1 MNEFEQY
8 LISNYGLQPGQD
20 VPDDI
25 YERAS
30 AEFLQS
36 RTTVPSIAP
45 NASAFDLDRAIPN
58 AAPSAPAVQ
67 PRQQEANPLQGTPF
81 DYGRAVPILEQ
92 FASDYIDKENLVR
105 GAKYGDKADIE
116 TDWMNAREG
125 IYGPALQELGVT
137 PAKAQIAAISV
148 ERGKARNMLEA
159 LGIPEPQTS
168 GQSAQSPENLAKAKE
183 LQGVRA
189 GLVTAAESAAT
200 DAQRRE
206 IELQVADLDGQIGS
220 LIGTNKL
227 SPLDLKSEIQTTR
240 TRMNAVKEAGGGTVN
255 YMGIP
260 YGPEEFEMLDR
271 NLMTDERNAFLQA
284 QENPGLLR
292 VSRASAARG
301 PKGEEI
307 TDPTVIDE
315 NYAKLRSTLQEG
327 EWFQDLDN
335 TVKAYGGEAD
345 EDKGPLMDRITPGS
359 LKPVLRGAGVVAG
372 DVAEAVAPLITRENV
387 ATVGNIGRAVAPSIA
402 APVQAALSL
411 SEDPGRKLKSGAAS
425 AMRNVIASGAT
436 GGIPGAN
443 YLALMGL
450 EYLSAVGKR
459 AEEEEKKKLAGQ

>member
-8 LISNYGLQPGQD
+8 LASNYDLKPGDD

-25 YERAS
+25 YDRAS

-58 AAPSAPAVQ
+58 AAPAAPAAQ
-67 PRQQEANPLQGTPF
+67 PQQQEANSLQGTPF

-116 TDWMNAREG
+116 ADWMNSREG
-125 IYGPALQELGVT
+125 IYGPALQELGVS

-148 ERGKARNMLEA
+148 ERGKATNMLEA

-168 GQSAQSPENLAKAKE
+168 GQPAQSKENLAQAKE
-183 LQGVRA
+183 RQGVRA
-189 GLVTAAESAAT
+189 GLVSALESPVT
-200 DAQRRE
+200 DAQRRDLE
-206 IELQVADLDGQIGS
+206 IQIAGLDSQIGE
-220 LIGTNKL
+220 LIGTNKM

-271 NLMTDERNAFLQA
+271 NLVTDERNAFLQV
-284 QENPGLLR
+284 QENPSLLR
-292 VSRASAARG
+292 VSRANAARG
-301 PKGEEI
+301 MKGEQI
-307 TDPTVIDE
+307 ADPAVIDE
-315 NYAKLRSTLQEG
+315 NYAKLRSQLQEG
-327 EWFQDLDN
+327 EWFQDIDN
-335 TVKAYGGEAD
+335 TVKVFSGKNDTSEKSLSERWSPGGLA
-345 EDKGPLMDRITPGS
+345 
-359 LKPVLRGAGVVAG
+359 KPAMRGAEVLGQKAT
-372 DVAEAVAPLITRENV
+372 DAVAPYINEDTVNAAATIADRVYPQGMAGPSIRMAKSVVTAPRETIAPIANNL
-387 ATVGNIGRAVAPSIA
+387 VGVSNPLGFLAVKGLNYLVDIGR
-402 APVQAALSL
+402 
-411 SEDPGRKLKSGAAS
+411 KS
-425 AMRNVIASGAT
+425 
-436 GGIPGAN
+436 
-443 YLALMGL
+443 
-450 EYLSAVGKR
+450 
-459 AEEEEKKKLAGQ
+459 EEEEKQKKLAGQ

>member
-8 LISNYGLQPGQD
+8 LISNYGLKPGED
-20 VPDDI
+20 VSDDI

-58 AAPSAPAVQ
+58 AAPAAAAVQ
-67 PRQQEANPLQGTPF
+67 PGQQEANPLQGTPF
-81 DYGRAVPILEQ
+81 DYGRGVPILEQ
-92 FASDYIDKENLVR
+92 FAADYIDKENLVR

-183 LQGVRA
+183 LQGIRS
-189 GLVTAAESAAT
+189 GLMTAAESPAT

-206 IELQVADLDGQIGS
+206 IELQVADLDGQIGE
-220 LIGTNKL
+220 LLGTNKL

-260 YGPEEFEMLDR
+260 YGQEEFEMLDR

-345 EDKGPLMDRITPGS
+345 ED
-359 LKPVLRGAGVVAG
+359 RG
-372 DVAEAVAPLITRENV
+372 
-387 ATVGNIGRAVAPSIA
+387 
-402 APVQAALSL
+402 SL
-411 SEDPGRKLKSGAAS
+411 SERWIPKSMQPAMRGAREVAGKVYDKAAPIVGQVAENAVSTVGALTRPARENLQSFPAIALARYGLQYLSEVGRK
-425 AMRNVIASGAT
+425 
-436 GGIPGAN
+436 
-443 YLALMGL
+443 
-450 EYLSAVGKR
+450 
-459 AEEEEKKKLAGQ
+459 AEEEEKKKRAGQ